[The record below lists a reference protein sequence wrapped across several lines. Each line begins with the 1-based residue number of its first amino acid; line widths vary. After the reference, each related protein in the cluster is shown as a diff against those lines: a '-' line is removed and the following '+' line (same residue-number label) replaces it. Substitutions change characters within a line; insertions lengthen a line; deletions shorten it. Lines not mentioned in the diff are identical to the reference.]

1 MQGLKFRIGGIIQKR
16 DLARISIMG
25 IPDRPGAVAAIL
37 TALGDQNIN
46 CSFIVQSLCARHWHS
61 MVICVARDCLA
72 AALDVLIE
80 TARDAGAQEIVH
92 TDDVAMLAIFGP
104 HFGERP
110 GIAGVMFT
118 ALASAGIHTL
128 AISTSISTVSCII
141 HAAQLD
147 RAIQVLHEAFLPP
160 RTSNGE

>member
-25 IPDRPGAVAAIL
+25 IPDCPGVAGAL
-37 TALGDQNIN
+37 LSALGNKDVNCAFVVHLIN
-46 CSFIVQSLCARHWHS
+46 ANNQDSIIL
-61 MVICVARDCLA
+61 CVAQDQLP
-72 AALDVLIE
+72 AALEILEAIG
-80 TARDAGAQEIVH
+80 RDMGAEEILY

-110 GIAGVMFT
+110 GIAGAMFT

-160 RTSNGE
+160 RTSNVE